1 MVSVEIFPAI
11 NGDCFLITSEEC
23 NILIDGGYSQTA
35 TDHLIPRLKELKL
48 LGKHLDLLVVTHID
62 SDHIS
67 GVITL
72 LEQNEQN
79 SIIEIRQVWH
89 NSLKHVSTLDKG
101 NQNLTTNEKRL
112 IADITNPINKVD
124 GAEQARNIS
133 YKQGSTLAAI
143 VARDGYDWNASFQQ
157 KAVSIEHAKKI
168 ELKNKVFI
176 YLLSP
181 SNQKL
186 KDLNERWRLKLFQLG
201 IARDR
206 ILNNEPFDDAFE
218 MLLKN
223 EKLARPYGY
232 PRNISAGG
240 FDLNSL
246 LISEWYEDDSP
257 TNGSS
262 IAFVLNLEG
271 KYLLFLGDAHPSL
284 LLQSIED
291 VKSEVGEVAFDLI
304 KVAHHGA
311 FPNNSVGLLKA
322 LNGINYV
329 FSTNGSK
336 HGHPNKETIAHL
348 INHFNHSRSFYFNYP
363 PAFQADLIRVIKQ
376 SEKNIECHFSEAG
389 FMRINL

>member
-48 LGKHLDLLVVTHID
+48 LGQYIDLLVVTHID

-67 GVITL
+67 GIITL

-79 SIIEIRQVWH
+79 SIIEIKQIWH
-89 NSLKHVSTLDKG
+89 NSLKHISTLDKG
-101 NQNLTTNEKRL
+101 NKNLTTSEKRL
-112 IADITNPINKVD
+112 IADITNPVKKD
-124 GAEQARNIS
+124 ESEQPRNIS

-143 VARDGYDWNASFQQ
+143 IARDGYEWNTSFHQ
-157 KAVSIEHAKKI
+157 KAISLEHAKKI
-168 ELKNKVFI
+168 EIKNGVFV

-181 SNQKL
+181 SYQKL
-186 KDLNERWRLKLFQLG
+186 KDLNERWRLKLFHLG

-206 ILNNEPFDDAFE
+206 ILNDDPVDDAFE
-218 MLLKN
+218 MLLRN
-223 EKLARPYGY
+223 EKLVRPYGY

-240 FDLNSL
+240 FDIEDLLN
-246 LISEWYEDDSP
+246 SEWYEDDSP

-262 IAFVLNLEG
+262 IAFALNLEG

-284 LLQSIED
+284 LKQTVED
-291 VKSEVGEVAFDLI
+291 LKSEIGEIIFDLI
-304 KVAHHGA
+304 KVPHHGA
-311 FPNNSVGLLKA
+311 FPNNSVDLLKV

-329 FSTNGSK
+329 FSTDGSK
-336 HGHPNKETIAHL
+336 HHHPNKETIAHL
-348 INHFNHSRSFYFNYP
+348 IKHFDHSRSFYFNYLHD
-363 PAFQADLIRVIKQ
+363 FRNDLIQVLRQ
-376 SEKNIECHFSEAG
+376 GGNNIECHFSETG
-389 FMRINL
+389 FLKINL